1 MVCDGE
7 MMPGTVVPGSFARRT
22 IVLWSIKVAAATRG
36 SAARATK
43 TLRQVLR
50 SNMAAMW
57 EMVI

>member
-1 MVCDGE
+1 

-22 IVLWSIKVAAATRG
+22 IVLWSIKAAAAAREG
-36 SAARATK
+36 AARAAK

-50 SNMAAMW
+50 ISTAAVW

>member
-22 IVLWSIKVAAATRG
+22 VVLWSIKAAAATREG
-36 SAARATK
+36 AARAAK
-43 TLRQVLR
+43 TLELVLR
-50 SNMAAMW
+50 ISTAAVW